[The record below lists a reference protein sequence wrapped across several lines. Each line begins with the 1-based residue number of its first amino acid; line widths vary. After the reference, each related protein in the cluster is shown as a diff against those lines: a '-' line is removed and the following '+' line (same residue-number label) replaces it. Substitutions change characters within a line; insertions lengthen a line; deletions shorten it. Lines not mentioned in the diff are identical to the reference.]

1 MPFIP
6 TDDEG
11 EEGEYAGT
19 TPFGEDMFRVEFEV
33 ENEGLFE
40 QVWYLSN
47 EDDSVHVMTIQTA
60 GDGAQTLT
68 EMVYDR
74 DGLVKETNV
83 ITIDAD
89 GNAVTNLESI
99 DDLEQVV
106 DRMLNISVYANTS
119 ESQSR
124 LNKLKSTLD
133 GIKSKTVTVTAKT
146 QSISSD
152 KDTKDFD
159 KNANGTDHFD
169 GGYSLI
175 NEEGPELVA
184 TDGMA
189 YIYANG
195 FPTVAKIPGG
205 AKIYT
210 AEETA
215 AMLGGKM
222 GFPAYAD
229 GKSGTGISDGGL
241 GSFISGLIGT
251 LGDAVAPK
259 KSPPDFTPKADLQIP
274 KTPKADEEEKKKT
287 EREEWEERQQGSQQ
301 S

>member
-11 EEGEYAGT
+11 QEGEYAGT

-40 QVWYLSN
+40 QVWYLSK
-47 EDDSVHVMTIQTA
+47 EDNNVHVMTIQTA

-89 GNAVTNLESI
+89 GNAETNLENI

-146 QSISSD
+146 Q
-152 KDTKDFD
+152 
-159 KNANGTDHFD
+159 
-169 GGYSLI
+169 
-175 NEEGPELVA
+175 
-184 TDGMA
+184 
-189 YIYANG
+189 
-195 FPTVAKIPGG
+195 
-205 AKIYT
+205 
-210 AEETA
+210 
-215 AMLGGKM
+215 
-222 GFPAYAD
+222 
-229 GKSGTGISDGGL
+229 
-241 GSFISGLIGT
+241 
-251 LGDAVAPK
+251 
-259 KSPPDFTPKADLQIP
+259 
-274 KTPKADEEEKKKT
+274 
-287 EREEWEERQQGSQQ
+287 
-301 S
+301 

>member
-6 TDDEG
+6 AEDEDA
-11 EEGEYAGT
+11 EGIFAGQT
-19 TPFGEDMFRVEFEV
+19 LSGEDVYRLSFEV
-33 ENEGLFE
+33 DNEGLFD
-40 QVWYLSN
+40 QVWYLSQ
-47 EDDSVHVMTIQTA
+47 DDGVHVFTIQTA
-60 GDGAQTLT
+60 GNGAQTIT
-68 EMVYDR
+68 EMVYDL
-74 DGLVKETNV
+74 DGVVQKTNV
-83 ITIDAD
+83 ITIDSD
-89 GNAVTNLESI
+89 GNAETNLENMSDLAETI
-99 DDLEQVV
+99 DRVLTV
-106 DRMLNISVYANTS
+106 SVFANTS

-133 GIKSKTVTVTAKT
+133 GIKSKTITVTAKP
-146 QSISSD
+146 QSVSGD

-159 KNANGTDHFD
+159 KNANGTDHFG

-251 LGDAVAPK
+251 LGDVVAPK
-259 KSPPDFTPKADLQIP
+259 KSPPDFTPKADLQTP
-274 KTPKADEEEKKKT
+274 KTPKAGEEEKKKT